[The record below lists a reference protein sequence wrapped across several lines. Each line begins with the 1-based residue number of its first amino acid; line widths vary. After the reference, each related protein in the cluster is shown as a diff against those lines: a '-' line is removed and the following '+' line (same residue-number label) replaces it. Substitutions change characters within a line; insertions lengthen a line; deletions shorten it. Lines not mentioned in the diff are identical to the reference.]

1 MTDLSCSPSA
11 DCPLGRKS
19 HQDQVELAHMLGEIK
34 ADVKWLR
41 EQHKDLDAI
50 DNRLRTQETKTSW
63 LTGAG
68 LVIAAIATKAGFS
81 DIGPL
86 FWSH

>member
-1 MTDLSCSPSA
+1 MTDLSYSPSA
-11 DCPLGRKS
+11 GCPLGLKS
-19 HQDQVELAHMLGEIK
+19 HQDQVELAQVLGEIK

-41 EQHKDLDAI
+41 EQHKNVDALD
-50 DNRLRTQETKTSW
+50 DRLRSQETKTSW